1 MRCGKSNQCHWGN
14 KKRERTHDVRS
25 LGSLGA
31 DHVILDRWTTNPNGT
46 ATGWLLWWMKAQIS
60 TDTILKRASGIYMI
74 QLRRR
79 RRKQSNNKLRRKLR
93 SQNKPKLTENLI
105 TKGRSSKMN
114 LITHP
119 KGAQDTQIHRYMET
133 DTQIVQ
139 ILRYAR
145 HRYTHTQTHRDS
157 ASSCWAKEF
166 AGDGAEE
173 EASLDACLLMSPSEK
188 LDQVE
193 N

>member
-1 MRCGKSNQCHWGN
+1 
-14 KKRERTHDVRS
+14 
-25 LGSLGA
+25 
-31 DHVILDRWTTNPNGT
+31 
-46 ATGWLLWWMKAQIS
+46 
-60 TDTILKRASGIYMI
+60 
-74 QLRRR
+74 
-79 RRKQSNNKLRRKLR
+79 
-93 SQNKPKLTENLI
+93 
-105 TKGRSSKMN
+105 MN

-119 KGAQDTQIHRYMET
+119 KGAQDTQIHRHMET

-145 HRYTHTQTHRDS
+145 HRYTHTQTHREG

-173 EASLDACLLMSPSEK
+173 EASFDACLLMSPSEK

>member
-1 MRCGKSNQCHWGN
+1 
-14 KKRERTHDVRS
+14 
-25 LGSLGA
+25 
-31 DHVILDRWTTNPNGT
+31 
-46 ATGWLLWWMKAQIS
+46 
-60 TDTILKRASGIYMI
+60 MI

-119 KGAQDTQIHRYMET
+119 KGAQGTQTHKYMET

-139 ILRYAR
+139 ILRCA
-145 HRYTHTQTHRDS
+145 HTQTQ
-157 ASSCWAKEF
+157 CEQ
-166 AGDGAEE
+166 
-173 EASLDACLLMSPSEK
+173 LLG
-188 LDQVE
+188 
-193 N
+193 